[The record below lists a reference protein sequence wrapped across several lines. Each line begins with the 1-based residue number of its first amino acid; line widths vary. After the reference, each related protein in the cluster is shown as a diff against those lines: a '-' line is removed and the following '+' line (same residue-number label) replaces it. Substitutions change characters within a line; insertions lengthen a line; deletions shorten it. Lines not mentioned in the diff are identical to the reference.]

1 LLLSGPVGA
10 ADRVRG
16 MTRLVVR
23 RLLVAL
29 PTTLAV
35 ATLVFSLIHLIPG
48 DPVLIMLG
56 EGAQPTDVAELRG
69 RLGLDRPLGQQY
81 ASFLGGLAHGDLGV
95 SLHFDEPVSRLIA
108 RHYPATVELA
118 LAALAVALVVSLP
131 LGMLAAYRRGSW
143 VDRGARFFSLL
154 GVSMPNFW
162 LGPIAILLF
171 SIQLGWLPVSGRGG
185 WSHLVL
191 PAATLG
197 LALAALLTRM
207 IRSALAEELG
217 KPYLITARAKGLSP
231 ARVAVRHALRNALV
245 PVVTIVGLQFGSL
258 LTGAILTETIFGWP
272 GIGRLLIQ
280 AIRLRDYPLV
290 QGAVLLIAV
299 TYVAVNLLTDLLYA
313 WIDPRIRL
321 N

>member
-1 LLLSGPVGA
+1 
-10 ADRVRG
+10 
-16 MTRLVVR
+16 MTRLVAR

-29 PTTLAV
+29 PTTLAI

-69 RLGLDRPLGQQY
+69 KLGLDRPLGEQY
-81 ASFLGGLAHGDLGV
+81 VSFLGGMLHGDLGT

-143 VDRGARFFSLL
+143 IDRGARFFSLL

-185 WSHLVL
+185 ISHLVL

-207 IRSALAEELG
+207 IRSALGEELT
-217 KPYLITARAKGLSP
+217 KPYLVTARAKGLSP
-231 ARVAVRHALRNALV
+231 ARVAIRHALRNALV

-299 TYVAVNLLTDLLYA
+299 TYVAVNLATDLLYA

-321 N
+321 D

>member
-1 LLLSGPVGA
+1 M
-10 ADRVRG
+10 R
-16 MTRLVVR
+16 TVVLR
-23 RLLVAL
+23 RLLLAV
-29 PTTLAV
+29 PTVLAV

-56 EGAQPTDVAELRG
+56 EGAQPTDVEKLRAE
-69 RLGLDRPLGQQY
+69 LGLDRPLGEQY
-81 ASFLGGLAHGDLGV
+81 LEFLGGLFRGDLGD
-95 SLHFDEPVSRLIA
+95 SLHFDEPVAAIIA

-118 LAALAVALVVSLP
+118 LAAMLAALVVSLP

-143 VDRGARFFSLL
+143 IDRAARLFSLA

-162 LGPIAILLF
+162 LGPVAILVF
-171 SIQLGWLPVSGRGG
+171 SIQLGWLPVSGRDGLA
-185 WSHLVL
+185 HLVL

-207 IRSALAEELG
+207 VRTALGEELT
-217 KPYLITARAKGLSP
+217 KPYLVTARAKGIGG
-231 ARVAVRHALRNALV
+231 ARVALHHALRNALV
-245 PVVTIVGLQFGSL
+245 PVVTVVGLQFGAL

-280 AIRLRDYPLV
+280 SIRLRDYPLV

-299 TYVAVNLLTDLLYA
+299 TYVLVNLITDLVYA
-313 WIDPRIRL
+313 WIDPRIRVQ
-321 N
+321 

>member
-1 LLLSGPVGA
+1 
-10 ADRVRG
+10 
-16 MTRLVVR
+16 MTRLVAR

-69 RLGLDRPLGQQY
+69 KLGLDRPLGDQY
-81 ASFLGGLAHGDLGV
+81 VSFLGGMLHGDLGT

-143 VDRGARFFSLL
+143 IDRGARFFSLL

-185 WSHLVL
+185 ISHLVL

-207 IRSALAEELG
+207 IRSALGEELT
-217 KPYLITARAKGLSP
+217 KPYLVTARAKGLSP
-231 ARVAVRHALRNALV
+231 ARVAIRHALRNALV

-299 TYVAVNLLTDLLYA
+299 TYVAVNLATDLLYA

-321 N
+321 D